1 MENKRRG
8 VGMSGSS
15 GGISLKKIY
24 TSLLSVI
31 VGATLY
37 VHISILNDSWFTS
50 YLDSLLI
57 DPS

>member
-1 MENKRRG
+1 MENKRIG
-8 VGMSGSS
+8 GGMVDSS
-15 GGISLKKIY
+15 GGMSLKKIH
-24 TSLLSVI
+24 TSLLLVI
-31 VGATLY
+31 VIIILY